1 MDRIDTEIVK
11 AIATSPCKSLDFKE
25 IHVIIKMNFSD
36 DTLYQALLVF
46 ILVTHL
52 CVPQIRKSYSVSDSF
67 FFLTKQNKKILD
79 ATNIQNNSEYYQYS
93 HVNR

>member
-11 AIATSPCKSLDFKE
+11 AIATLPCKSLDFKE

-52 CVPQIRKSYSVSDSF
+52 WVPQIRKSYSVSDSF
-67 FFLTKQNKKILD
+67 FFLTKQNKKSWMLPTSKTIQST
-79 ATNIQNNSEYYQYS
+79 TNTLT
-93 HVNR
+93 